1 MTRGTFSLYVARH
14 FLKNLFFVFA
24 LFVFLIIAVDMIE
37 LSRDLPSVPD
47 ASLLDIFQ
55 VAALR
60 APSFAENILPF
71 ATLFGAAG
79 SLILLNRRLELVVAR
94 ASGVSVW
101 QFLAP
106 MVVTAALVGLFASL
120 VYGPLALAG
129 VSASRSVEAG
139 VFGKVRGGFSNLST
153 NFWLRVGQSDG
164 GAVIRARVAEDLGA
178 VLSAVTVYR
187 FDAQYRVRERYD
199 AVRAEFGSDGP
210 TENYYVLKDAIE
222 TIPGAKSVEIAE
234 FRLPVTITRSQL
246 QANSTKATET
256 SFWNLK
262 AQSEH
267 AVNSGRNH
275 LPFSTQFQ
283 SLLSQP
289 FLFATMV
296 LLAATFSL

>member
-1 MTRGTFSLYVARH
+1 MTRSTFSLYVALH
-14 FLKNLFFVFA
+14 FLKNLLFVFA

-37 LSRDLPSVPD
+37 LSRDLPSVPE
-47 ASLLDIFQ
+47 AGLLDIFQ
-55 VAALR
+55 IAALR

-120 VYGPLALAG
+120 VYSPLALAG
-129 VSASRSVEAG
+129 VSASRSVEAE

-210 TENYYVLKDAIE
+210 RENYYVLTDAIE
-222 TIPGAKSVEIAE
+222 TIPGESLDLAVSLNRSAK
-234 FRLPVTITRSQL
+234 R
-246 QANSTKATET
+246 
-256 SFWNLK
+256 
-262 AQSEH
+262 
-267 AVNSGRNH
+267 
-275 LPFSTQFQ
+275 
-283 SLLSQP
+283 
-289 FLFATMV
+289 
-296 LLAATFSL
+296 